1 MECCGYLLND
11 QHTGDEI
18 CLGCGKIFAQLT
30 NITSSLR
37 IYKPNVQLKD
47 ICANNNISNAIEEDA
62 LWEIAQSTQP
72 IKPCFVAFCLYSA
85 CKRGGASRTL
95 QEISKMFDIDT
106 ASIAQ
111 YETAPTR
118 EICPSELA
126 GRVCNKLE
134 ITNFKLVQAV
144 KTFADILSQRVVYSC
159 PAQSALAL
167 ALCFLPDISKK
178 NKVQISRACG
188 VTPSCLRRLSRI
200 YKADILAELSE
211 YYKHSKDSDKDS
223 DNHERI

>member
-1 MECCGYLLND
+1 MECCGYLLHD

-30 NITSSLR
+30 NTTSSLR
-37 IYKPNVQLKD
+37 IYKPNAQLKD
-47 ICANNNISNAIEEDA
+47 VCANNNISNAIEEDA
-62 LWEIAQSTQP
+62 LWEIGQSTQA
-72 IKPCFVAFCLYSA
+72 IKSCFVAFCLYNA

-95 QEISKMFDIDT
+95 QEIGKMFDIDT
-106 ASIAQ
+106 ATIAQ
-111 YETAPTR
+111 YETVPSR

-126 GRVCNKLE
+126 GRVCNELG

-144 KTFADILSQRVVYSC
+144 KTFADILSLRVVYSC

-167 ALCFLPDISKK
+167 ALCFLPDLASLGK
-178 NKVQISRACG
+178 NKVQISKACS

-211 YYKHSKDSDKDS
+211 YYKHSKGTDKDML
-223 DNHERI
+223 